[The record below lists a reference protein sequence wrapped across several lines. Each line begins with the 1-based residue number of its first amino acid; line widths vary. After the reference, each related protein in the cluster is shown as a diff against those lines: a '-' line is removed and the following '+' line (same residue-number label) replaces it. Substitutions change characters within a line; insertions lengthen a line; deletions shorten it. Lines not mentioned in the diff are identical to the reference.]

1 MDKKIRYIKSDRTRN
16 GFDDDLII
24 NSEDAMLFETIGDYM
39 KGKSDLDDVKSDPEY
54 IHAKAMVKDMVSF
67 YSRSTASKEKETF
80 IRYNFDTQEKDS
92 TLTNEIAN
100 IRLEINENKL
110 NEITADWVRE
120 WHEKKQKIG
129 TPDKKSEEIKTFITD
144 AINTPVG
151 DPEQNSSKTVQGIID
166 EKIVIESIADV
177 PGKGKNRSLFIRY
190 SSLAAAALIGVFL
203 LIRSLIPSSDTSQIF
218 ESNYRPYDAMS
229 TVTRGV
235 NNSDAYS
242 NSIEKYKAGDYQTAA
257 LGFAAAMKNDPSSI
271 STQFYLGLTNLALKN
286 YEQAE
291 NLLSE
296 VVNNS
301 GEFGKEARWY
311 LGLTYLETGNKQKA
325 AECFK
330 FLAGSQGFYTE
341 RSEKILR
348 RLK

>member
-1 MDKKIRYIKSDRTRN
+1 
-16 GFDDDLII
+16 
-24 NSEDAMLFETIGDYM
+24 MLFEKIGDYM

-54 IHAKAMVKDMVSF
+54 RHASAMVKDMVSF
-67 YSRSTASKEKETF
+67 YTRSTASKANESF
-80 IRYNFDTQEKDS
+80 ITNNFDKQEPDS

-100 IRLEINENKL
+100 IRFEINENKL

-129 TPDKKSEEIKTFITD
+129 TPDKKSEEIRSFITD

-151 DPEQNSSKTVQGIID
+151 EPEQMSAEAAQGIIA
-166 EKIVIESIADV
+166 ENIVIKSITDLPAT
-177 PGKGKNRSLFIRY
+177 GKNRSLFIRY
-190 SSLAAAALIGVFL
+190 SSLAAAALIGVFI
-203 LIRSLIPSSDTSQIF
+203 LIRTLIPSSDTAQLF
-218 ESNYRPYDAMS
+218 ESNYRPFDAMS
-229 TVTRGV
+229 TITRGA

-242 NSIEKYKAGDYQTAA
+242 SSIEKYKAGDYQTAA
-257 LGFAAAMKNDPSSI
+257 LGFAAVLNNDPSSI
-271 STQFYLGLTNLALKN
+271 SSKFYLGLTSLALKN

-325 AECFK
+325 ASCFK

>member
-1 MDKKIRYIKSDRTRN
+1 
-16 GFDDDLII
+16 
-24 NSEDAMLFETIGDYM
+24 
-39 KGKSDLDDVKSDPEY
+39 
-54 IHAKAMVKDMVSF
+54 MVSF
-67 YSRSTASKEKETF
+67 YSRSTANKEKESF
-80 IRYNFDTQEKDS
+80 IRNNFDKQERES

-129 TPDKKSEEIKTFITD
+129 VPDKKSEEIRSFITD

-151 DPEQNSSKTVQGIID
+151 DPEQTPANNSQSIID
-166 EKIVIESIADV
+166 ENIVIKSISTA
-177 PGKGKNRSLFIRY
+177 PAKGRNRSLFIRY
-190 SSLAAAALIGVFL
+190 SSLAAAALLGVFI
-203 LIRSLIPSSDTSQIF
+203 LIRTLIPSSDTTQIF
-218 ESNYRPYDAMS
+218 ESNYMPFDAMS
-229 TVTRGV
+229 TITRGI
-235 NNSDAYS
+235 NNDDAYS
-242 NSIEKYKAGDYQTAA
+242 NSIEKYKTGDYQTAA
-257 LGFAAAMKNDPSSI
+257 LGFAAALKNDPSSI

-291 NLLSE
+291 NLLSK

-311 LGLTYLETGNKQKA
+311 LGLTYLETGNKLKA
-325 AECFK
+325 TECFK
-330 FLAGSQGFYTE
+330 FLAGTQGFYTE